1 MRNLWKVISMLL
13 LAAAITTI
21 GASVPAQAQ
30 SPQRAMH
37 SSSQSELSTQG
48 QLDKVDTTKQT
59 FTVKTA
65 DDQVIE
71 FHYTSDTKVEGS
83 ASGIQGLSSE
93 TGTRVSVY
101 YKEESGKR
109 LATRIEINK
118 Q

>member
-1 MRNLWKVISMLL
+1 MRNLWKVISVLL
-13 LAAAITTI
+13 LAAAITAI

-30 SPQRAMH
+30 SPQMVMH
-37 SSSQSELSTQG
+37 SSSQSELTSQG
-48 QLDKVDTTKQT
+48 QLAKVDTTNQT
-59 FTVKTA
+59 FTLKTA
-65 DDQVIE
+65 DNMEME
-71 FHYTSDTKVEGS
+71 FHYNSDTKVEGS

-93 TGTRVSVY
+93 TGTRVTVY